1 MIPRPET
8 LGVEVKLDT
17 LADVDAALHELGWCQ
32 QQTDEVNAR
41 TQAAVARL
49 TADAQERL
57 QVEIDGQAVRL
68 ADRTQALQ
76 AALVDWCG
84 AKLAGHLAEAGGQT
98 LTLAHGVI
106 GTRSLPDAVVCDDR
120 AVLAAVTK
128 RAGLVGLIAKLLET
142 ALGAITL
149 ANVIKLKPEVSK
161 TAAKAA
167 WASSAR
173 CQQTL
178 KSLGVVVETNR
189 SSWVIEPAAIEVAA
203 PAG

>member
-8 LGVEVKLDT
+8 LGSELKLTT

-32 QQTDEVNAR
+32 RLKAEAEAR
-41 TQAAVARL
+41 TQAAVDRL
-49 TADAQERL
+49 TAEL
-57 QVEIDGQAVRL
+57 QAKLVVEIEEETVFI
-68 ADRTQALQ
+68 ADRTAALE
-76 AALVDWCG
+76 AALVTWCG
-84 AKLAGHLAEAGGQT
+84 AKLAGHLRERGGKS

-106 GTRSLPDAVVCDDR
+106 GTRSLPDAVVCDEK

-128 RAGLVGLIAKLLET
+128 RAGLVGLIATLLET

-149 ANVIKLKPEVSK
+149 GSVIKLKPEVSK

-167 WASSAR
+167 WGSGAR
-173 CQQTL
+173 AQSTL

-189 SSWVIEPAAIEVAA
+189 SSWVIEPSAIEVAA

>member
-8 LGVEVKLDT
+8 LGVELKLTT
-17 LADVDAALHELGWCQ
+17 LADVDAALHELGWCR
-32 QQTDEVNAR
+32 QQTAHAEAMV
-41 TQAAVARL
+41 QAII
-49 TADAQERL
+49 ERL
-57 QVEIDGQAVRL
+57 K
-68 ADRTQALQ
+68 ADNQ
-76 AALVDWCG
+76 AALVVKIKESDVSIADRTAALEAALVTWCG
-84 AKLAGHLAEAGGQT
+84 KKLAGHLAETGKQS

-106 GTRSLPDAVVCDDR
+106 GTRSLPDAVVCDDK
-120 AVLAAVTK
+120 AVLAAVKK
-128 RAGLVGLIAKLLET
+128 RGGLVGLIDKLLET

-167 WASSAR
+167 WGKSAR
-173 CQQTL
+173 HQQTL

>member
-8 LGVEVKLDT
+8 LGVELKLHT
-17 LADVDAALHELGWCQ
+17 LADVDAALHELGWCR
-32 QQTDEVNAR
+32 QQTAEVEAR
-41 TQAAVARL
+41 TQATVDRL
-49 TADAQERL
+49 KAEAQQRL
-57 QVEIDGQAVRL
+57 EVEIEEEAVFI
-68 ADRTQALQ
+68 ADRTAALE
-76 AALVDWCG
+76 AALVTWCG
-84 AKLAGHLAEAGGQT
+84 AKLAGHLAETGKQS

-106 GTRSLPDAVVCDDR
+106 GTRSLPDAVVCDDK
-120 AVLAAVTK
+120 AVLAAVKK
-128 RAGLVGLIAKLLET
+128 RGGLVGLIDTLLET

-167 WASSAR
+167 WAKSAR